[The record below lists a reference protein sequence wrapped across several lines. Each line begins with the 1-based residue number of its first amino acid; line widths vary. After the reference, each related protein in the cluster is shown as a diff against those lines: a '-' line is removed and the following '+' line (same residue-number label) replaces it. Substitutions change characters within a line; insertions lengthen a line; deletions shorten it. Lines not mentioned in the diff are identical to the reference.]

1 MPILSATKDTL
12 RKSRIG
18 DMVRLGKAVNA
29 FIGGSIG
36 GAWQFR
42 RDGIISHRN
51 WDRLLAAHCAT
62 NGRLTTM
69 LGPVL
74 RLLRP
79 PRPPRPV
86 TGLLGHFDIA
96 AQNRIV
102 AELLCNGV
110 YVFPSL
116 MPADICD
123 EIEAF
128 ALQTP
133 GFGESDSPLTGR
145 LQKYNPRAPL
155 SRIYKMR
162 ERDSIGN
169 SAIQKLIAD
178 EAFSAIAESY
188 LCTTASIGGI
198 DVWWSARYGNEPGSD
213 AAQLFHFDFD
223 APPAWLKLFVYVTD
237 VGPGNGPHV
246 YVRGTHKA
254 GIRGAKAL
262 RGRGYQRISDDEIQ
276 SIFGKDALA
285 EITGPRGTTFI
296 ADTRGFHK
304 GMMPTDGH
312 RLLAQLIYCSSV
324 FNEHGVKAAMPEK
337 VDPALAAARQRSPRL
352 YERFLK

>member
-1 MPILSATKDTL
+1 MHFLSAKIDAVK
-12 RKSRIG
+12 KSPAG
-18 DMVRLGKAVNA
+18 DMVRLGRAAKSFV
-29 FIGGSIG
+29 G
-36 GAWQFR
+36 GAVGGLWEFR
-42 RDGIISHRN
+42 RNGIISNRS
-51 WDRLLAAHCAT
+51 WDKLLAAHCAT

-69 LGPVL
+69 LSPLL

-79 PRPPRPV
+79 PLPPRRV
-86 TGLLGHFDIA
+86 TGLLGHFDVTT
-96 AQNRIV
+96 QNRIV
-102 AELLCNGV
+102 GDLHRNGV

-123 EIEAF
+123 AIEAF
-128 ALQTP
+128 ARQTP
-133 GFGESDSPLTGR
+133 AHTEFDTPQTER
-145 LQKYNPRAPL
+145 LQRYDPDAPI

-162 ERDSIGN
+162 ENDSLRN
-169 SAIQKLIAD
+169 SAIQRLIAD
-178 EAFSAIAESY
+178 EAFAAIAELY
-188 LCTTASIGGI
+188 LQTRPSIGGI

-246 YVRGTHKA
+246 YVKGTHKA
-254 GIRGAKAL
+254 GIAGARAL
-262 RGRGYQRISDDEIQ
+262 RARGYQRISDGEIEDT
-276 SIFGKDALA
+276 FGKDTLR

-304 GMMPTDGH
+304 GMMPISGD

-324 FNEHGVKAAMPEK
+324 FNEHGCKAAMPGNI
-337 VDPALAAARQRSPRL
+337 DPAITETSHRFPNL